1 MAEVKN
7 SFISAKMNQ
16 DLDDRLVPQNEYR
29 SAKNIS
35 IVSSNN
41 SNNGVIQNITGNQV
55 ILNLGNDLP
64 GMEIIGQHVDEIN
77 NIIYMFVTNYVDISF
92 NGLNNPMPEDIRG
105 GYPTYI
111 SAIYR
116 YDLSGKEGL
125 TIMVYGSF
133 LNFSKT
139 SPILNINLVEDLL
152 FWTDNRNQPRK
163 INVNTAYNAWISASP
178 EDTGFYYTTEDHIS
192 VAKYAPISPI
202 SFINGNISTMKDVVS
217 PLNPDG
223 TANPNY
229 NANFIGDKT
238 FLQDKFVRF
247 SYRYKYDDN
256 EYSIL
261 APFSQ
266 IAFVPQQDGSFM
278 GTSTDLENDENT
290 AFRSSVVE
298 FMQNKINQVG
308 LVIIF
313 DSLRTKLFNDFK
325 IKEIEIIYKE
335 SNSTTCYILDTIK
348 TSSITYD
355 INNLYKYIYTYESR
369 KPKGVLPED
378 QLVRVYDKVPVRAL
392 TQETA
397 GGRIIYGNY
406 IDKNTPPLTI
416 DYRVTINKKS
426 DTLQKEFP
434 LHNVKSN
441 RNYQVGIVLSDR
453 YGRQSDVILSPVDPT
468 DLLSG
473 GGRASSFYAPWYNP
487 TLDSSE
493 ITGGVLNFFGNCIS
507 VVFDTPILQST
518 QDVRNPIS
526 NIDRNST
533 GTPGLYSPPY
543 FAISAYNVDDEENFG
558 PGPMTRNFSVWASWG
573 GLYEPEY
580 NYIVFEVQAT
590 MIQVNGEY
598 NISSI
603 IVTKSFAPVERGVF
617 GSSTN
622 FLYYIPNLYL
632 NSRSTVV
639 VTSVSIPNPT
649 GWYSYKIVVK
659 QQQQEYYNVYAAG
672 ALAGYPTASG
682 STAPTYPTGE
692 DGKTSHLILFSDNIN
707 KIPRDLSLVGPEQRQ
722 FRSSVQLFG
731 RVQNLDINNT
741 YNQQFYPSTK
751 GFSVPNI
758 QAILDVAHVDDPTH
772 YYQLQNGS
780 IIARTNNNNVK
791 FGAGH
796 NNLRPKLC
804 ILETDPFVSNLDIY
818 WETSTTGLISDLNT
832 SISASNNPGV
842 VSFGDVGWE
851 FYENQSNL
859 GTTNFNDVTGS
870 KFTRYVTDWFYPLDS
885 SNKVLTGVTITLTS
899 AVDLTGAKTSDN
911 FINFSIINSGTSYRI
926 EAYGNESFSTSAL
939 RNQFILSFFTSVVIN
954 SVVVTN
960 NINIQGSLTN
970 INPII
975 YTPGQT
981 FQGPTTNDKV
991 IMLPIVAYRGIVDI
1005 YQFRGENG
1013 SNYLQPTSNPT
1024 KQIGLTW
1031 SFQDGTSSFNEGT
1044 GTTAVSLNLSTSGF
1058 LKVAGGSPG
1067 IRVQPVI
1074 KLTDAGGAFALLT
1087 VDLDFTLGEFNQG
1100 EFTPEYNI

>member
-7 SFISAKMNQ
+7 SFLASKMNQ

-29 SAKNIS
+29 RASNIS

-41 SNNGVIQNITGNQV
+41 SNNGVIQNITGNKIIV
-55 ILNLGNDLP
+55 NFPNYDGL
-64 GMEIIGQHVDEIN
+64 EVIGQIVDEVN
-77 NIIYMFVTNYVDISF
+77 NIIYLFITNYTDISF
-92 NGLNNPMPEDIRG
+92 NGLNNPMPLQDSAFFQNASYFAAIIRVSLLDIVNTSFSNYITLVEG
-105 GYPTYI
+105 GW
-111 SAIYR
+111 
-116 YDLSGKEGL
+116 
-125 TIMVYGSF
+125 
-133 LNFSKT
+133 LNFSKK

-163 INVNTAYNAWISASP
+163 INVKTAFEKGNN
-178 EDTGFYYTTEDHIS
+178 YYTTEDHIS
-192 VAKYAPISPI
+192 VAKYAPVASIG
-202 SFINGNISTMKDVVS
+202 FINGNISTMKNVVS

-229 NANFIGDKT
+229 NAGFIGDQT

-298 FMQNKINQVG
+298 FMQNKINQIG

-313 DSLRTKLFNDFK
+313 DSLRTNLFNDFK

-369 KPKGVLPED
+369 KPKGTLPED
-378 QLVRVYDKVPVRAL
+378 QLVRVYDKIPVRAL

-406 IDKNTPPLTI
+406 VDKHTPPLTI

-468 DLLSG
+468 DLLNG

-526 NIDRNST
+526 NVDRNST
-533 GTPGLYSPPY
+533 GTPGLYSPPS
-543 FAISAYNVDDEENFG
+543 FALTAIMAFPGANYG
-558 PGPMTRNFSVWASWG
+558 PGPMLRNFLVYDNYD
-573 GLYEPEY
+573 LYDPY
-580 NYIVFEVQAT
+580 TLGKVVFEIQAIMSNPSSGVYT
-590 MIQVNGEY
+590 
-598 NISSI
+598 ISSI
-603 IVTKSFAPVERGVF
+603 TVIKSFATVF
-617 GSSTN
+617 VDEYY
-622 FLYYIPNLYL
+622 YYIINPILDPDDNRMIV
-632 NSRSTVV
+632 SVK
-639 VTSVSIPNPT
+639 SVSMPNPT

-672 ALAGYPTASG
+672 ALAGYPTATG
-682 STAPTYPTGE
+682 STAPIYPTGE
-692 DGKTSHLILFSDNIN
+692 ESKTSNLILFSDNIN

-731 RVQNLDINNT
+731 RVQNLDINNS

-758 QAILDVAHVDDPTH
+758 QAILDIAHITDQAH

-791 FGAGH
+791 FGATH
-796 NNLRPKLC
+796 NHLIPKLC
-804 ILETDPFVSNLDIY
+804 ILETDPFVSNLDLY
-818 WETSTTGLISDLNT
+818 WETSTTGLISDLNA

-851 FYENQSNL
+851 FYENQSSL
-859 GTTNFNDVTGS
+859 GTTNVNDVTGN
-870 KFTRYVTDWFYPLDS
+870 KLTEYVTDWFYPLDS
-885 SNKVLTGVTITLTS
+885 NNNILTQATVTLPS
-899 AVDLTGAKTSDN
+899 SDSVFDLTGTVRNGVFNMTHDPILN
-911 FINFSIINSGTSYRI
+911 RYRI
-926 EAYGNESFSTSAL
+926 KIITNVITSENTL
-939 RNQFILSFFTSVVIN
+939 RNQFILSLNTSVLIN
-954 SVVVTN
+954 SVVVTSY
-960 NINIQGSLTN
+960 INIQGSLTN
-970 INPII
+970 VNPII
-975 YTPGQT
+975 YIPGQT
-981 FQGPTTNDKV
+981 FQGAPGNTPV
-991 IMLPIVAYRGIVDI
+991 VMPPIVAYRGIIDI
-1005 YQFRGENG
+1005 YQFKGENG
-1013 SNYLQPTSNPT
+1013 AAYLFPTDYAP
-1024 KQIGLTW
+1024 KQQGLVW
-1031 SFQDGTSSFNEGT
+1031 SFQDGTSTFNEGT
-1044 GTTAVSLNLSTSGF
+1044 GTTAVSLNLSTGGF

-1074 KLTDAGGAFALLT
+1074 KLTDAGGAFSLLT

-1100 EFTPEYNI
+1100 EFTSEYNI